1 MCGDERY
8 SLITEA
14 RGWVVVPQRSKGMRQ
29 MGIGGGITLIVLGLI
44 FLTGVIQ
51 VDIPFINESALGV
64 ILVLGGIA
72 AIVLSQTVWRSRPV
86 GDTYVSG
93 RRGRVVEREVIETDA
108 PPERL

>member
-1 MCGDERY
+1 
-8 SLITEA
+8 
-14 RGWVVVPQRSKGMRQ
+14 

-72 AIVLSQTVWRSRPV
+72 AVVLSQTVWRDRTV
-86 GDTYVSG
+86 GRTYVSG
-93 RRGRVVEREVIETDA
+93 RRGTGRVVEREVIETDVEP
-108 PPERL
+108 PPERF